1 MTEENLNMLTDKIA
15 GLIMQSE
22 RTVVFTGAGI
32 STESGIPDFR
42 SPGGI
47 WDRFDPEDFT
57 YQKFVG
63 DTEARR
69 KQWCLFRQ
77 LSLTARPNP
86 AHYAITE
93 LYRLGRLDCVI
104 TQNVDNLQ
112 QTAGV
117 PEDIV
122 LELHGSMR
130 RFICLTCH
138 HLFPV
143 ERIIDRLGN
152 GEEAPNCE
160 ICNGILKP
168 DAVLFGEPLP
178 EKVFHKAVKKAG
190 NCDIL
195 IVIGSTL
202 TIYPAASIPE
212 YALTAG
218 AKLVII
224 NLSPTPLDRNAEFVV
239 RAKAGEF
246 MPGVVQRVKDSMV

>member
-1 MTEENLNMLTDKIA
+1 MTEENLNVLADRIA

-47 WDRFDPEDFT
+47 WEKFDPEDFT

-63 DTEARR
+63 DAEARR

-77 LSLTARPNP
+77 LSLTAMPNP

-93 LYRLGRLDCVI
+93 LYQLGRLDCII

-117 PEDIV
+117 PDDKV
-122 LELHGSMR
+122 LELHGSIR
-130 RFICLTCH
+130 RFICLTCNRR
-138 HLFPV
+138 FPV
-143 ERIIDRLGN
+143 EQIIGRLNN
-152 GEEAPNCE
+152 GEEVPDCE

-168 DAVLFGEPLP
+168 DAVLFGELLP
-178 EKVFHKAVKKAG
+178 EKVFKAAVKKAG
-190 NCDIL
+190 NCNL
-195 IVIGSTL
+195 LLVIGSTL
-202 TIYPAASIPE
+202 TVYPAASIPE
-212 YALTAG
+212 CAINAG
-218 AKLVII
+218 VRLVII
-224 NLSPTPLDRNAEFVV
+224 NLSPTPLDRNAELVV

-246 MPGVVQRVKDSMV
+246 MPMVVQRVKDSMV